1 MFYMANS
8 FGADVGLKQH
18 DFNIFC
24 GRLFKESDEF
34 FDYYR
39 TKLAR
44 KIRFMYRQYKIE
56 WDGYYYFALHKKQ
69 YEEYLAQVNKRG
81 RKRKYFEF
89 NNIMLYK
96 IKDELY
102 VSQLGEIAIFRMPI
116 TIVRGEKWFLPYI
129 KTDKA
134 EFICMRPTL
143 TFKDVSTL
151 EHKYDF
157 IKCRSQKTPLPTDQ

>member
-1 MFYMANS
+1 M
-8 FGADVGLKQH
+8 VTIICITQ
-18 DFNIFC
+18 
-24 GRLFKESDEF
+24 
-34 FDYYR
+34 
-39 TKLAR
+39 
-44 KIRFMYRQYKIE
+44 
-56 WDGYYYFALHKKQ
+56 KQ

-116 TIVRGEKWFLPYI
+116 TIVRGENGFTIY

-143 TFKDVSTL
+143 TFKDISTL

-157 IKCRSQKTPLPTDQ
+157 IKCRSQKPLHRWINNGFIS